1 MPAPTTKSY
10 SLLTLLL
17 LMLIPALVVSQ
28 IVMMRQL
35 ADARAE
41 VDDVRRRYG
50 HLVVENDEQTF
61 VARIQNEQ
69 YENAYRLHIPPGQ
82 HYVLHVTDANFP
94 EDDFLTDPQPTT
106 NLHMHPWKQGADV
119 LLFCSTGFKNGTSF
133 LEVHTE
139 TEQLIDYAAEGWT
152 DSGGETDEFHLV
164 TDPQQAFAPDDT
176 IRFMW
181 RRDPVTKRGV
191 MLWMEPLAKHQARQA
206 AKKAATEQAP

>member
-1 MPAPTTKSY
+1 MPPAPRKSF
-10 SLLTLLL
+10 SLFAL
-17 LMLIPALVVSQ
+17 LMLILVLALLVSQ
-28 IVMMRQL
+28 VVMMRQL

-69 YENAYRLHIPPGQ
+69 YENAYRLHIPPGR
-82 HYVLHVTDANFP
+82 HYVLHVTDAQFP
-94 EDDFLTDPQPTT
+94 RDDYLDDPQPTT

-119 LLFCSTGFKNGTSF
+119 LLSYSTGFKNGTAF

-139 TEQLIDYAAEGWT
+139 TEQLIDYAVEGWT
-152 DSGGETDEFHLV
+152 DTGGESHGFQIDT
-164 TDPQQAFAPDDT
+164 PQQAFAPDDT

-181 RRDPVTKRGV
+181 RRNPVTGRGM

-206 AKKAATEQAP
+206 AKKATTEQTP